1 MANKYLDLNG
11 QRAARVHELFGS
23 IARRYDLIND
33 LQSFGLH
40 RFWKRRILKLARI
53 QPGDRALDVCCGTGD
68 IALAL
73 ARSRAEVIGVD
84 FSQPMLDV
92 AELRTSKLQN
102 SKLTI
107 SDQEPQLPHSE
118 LRIPRFICTD
128 AQQLPVPDNSFDIVT
143 IGYGLRNLT
152 DWQIGVREMCR

>member
-1 MANKYLDLNG
+1 SNG

-40 RFWKRRILKLARI
+40 RFWKRRILKLARV

-73 ARSRAEVIGVD
+73 ARSGAEVVGVD
-84 FSQPMLDV
+84 FSQRMLDV
-92 AELRTSKLQN
+92 AELRMSKLQN
-102 SKLTI
+102 PKVTI
-107 SDQEPQLPHSE
+107 SDQELPHSE
-118 LRIPRFICTD
+118 LRIPRFICAD
-128 AQQLPVPDNSFDIVT
+128 AQQLPFPNNSFDMVT
-143 IGYGLRNLT
+143 VGYGLRNLT
-152 DWQIGVREMCR
+152 DWQIGVREMCRVAK